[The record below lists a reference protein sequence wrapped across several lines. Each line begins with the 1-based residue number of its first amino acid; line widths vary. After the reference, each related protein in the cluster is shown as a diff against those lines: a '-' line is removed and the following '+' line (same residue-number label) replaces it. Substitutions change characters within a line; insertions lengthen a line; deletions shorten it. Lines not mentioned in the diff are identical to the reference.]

1 MKNKQENVCPSQT
14 RGSEVF
20 QNSLWNQ
27 KLWGKLQITWTPK
40 RSLPTQTLRC
50 LSGPTSPDTSKQW
63 SLLGCWEGRWF
74 VSWTTCEQRHIM
86 RARKKLSLV
95 QWASESSA
103 FLVQLYSTCP
113 LGELKKNKCVT
124 VYRLSRKKCRGVMYF
139 LNVYLS
145 KGQVFTVQVVHL
157 PTQPCRTAH
166 WKNWTSSIVWIY
178 FGNIVEKG
186 WKIQFP

>member
-1 MKNKQENVCPSQT
+1 MRKATNYMDTKEC
-14 RGSEVF
+14 
-20 QNSLWNQ
+20 
-27 KLWGKLQITWTPK
+27 
-40 RSLPTQTLRC
+40 LPTQTLRC

-113 LGELKKNKCVT
+113 LGELKKNKCVISL
-124 VYRLSRKKCRGVMYF
+124 VQKKVQRNY
-139 LNVYLS
+139 
-145 KGQVFTVQVVHL
+145 VFPKCLLVERTSFYGASCSQL